1 MTAFYFSQAHCICWT
16 RLILFSTY
24 FTVEMHSRAVSA
36 RSAGYTPARRQTV
49 RLKNS
54 CTQTEE
60 MIDINN
66 ADPEQLFS
74 DDIADGPLRQSYS
87 DYQQAEHGMK
97 KLKSEVFFIQFL
109 HRLNP

>member
-1 MTAFYFSQAHCICWT
+1 
-16 RLILFSTY
+16 
-24 FTVEMHSRAVSA
+24 MHSRAVSA

-60 MIDINN
+60 MIDIDN

-87 DYQQAEHGMK
+87 DYQQAEHGKTELSLMHFAVSISFEICAN
-97 KLKSEVFFIQFL
+97 KLSTISRYGV
-109 HRLNP
+109 